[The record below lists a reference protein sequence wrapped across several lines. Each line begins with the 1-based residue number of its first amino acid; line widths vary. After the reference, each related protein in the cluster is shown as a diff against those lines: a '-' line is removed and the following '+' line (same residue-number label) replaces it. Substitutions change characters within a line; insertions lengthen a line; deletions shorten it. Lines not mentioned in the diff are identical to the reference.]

1 MKGTRREARGA
12 REVAV
17 ALIFSFAVGAAWAKI
32 PPPPPPDDK
41 AKAAAAE
48 KKVKDDA
55 AAAQAKLDQAAAEDK
70 AVKNFQGNMKK
81 MGKPIPKPTPVVAA
95 AAATPP
101 QVMPG
106 PGAAKGQE
114 TGKPGDNRTATQ
126 GAADARGHEKGA
138 MTPSGNTPP
147 KGNEMPAD
155 AKKK

>member
-1 MKGTRREARGA
+1 MTRIATAGLLLAFTLGTT
-12 REVAV
+12 
-17 ALIFSFAVGAAWAKI
+17 AAWAKI

-55 AAAQAKLDQAAAEDK
+55 AAAQAKLDQAAAEEK
-70 AVKNFQGNMKK
+70 AVKNYQANMKK
-81 MGKPIPKPTPVVAA
+81 MGKPIPKPTPVV

-114 TGKPGDNRTATQ
+114 TGKPGDNRTSTR
-126 GAADARGHEKGA
+126 GAADAKGHEKGA

>member
-1 MKGTRREARGA
+1 MTRIATAGLVLAFTLGTT
-12 REVAV
+12 
-17 ALIFSFAVGAAWAKI
+17 AAWAKI

-55 AAAQAKLDQAAAEDK
+55 TAAQAKLDQAAAEDM
-70 AVKNFQGNMKK
+70 AVKNFQANMKK

-101 QVMPG
+101 QIMPG
-106 PGAAKGQE
+106 PGPAKGQE

-126 GAADARGHEKGA
+126 GAPSVKGHETGA
-138 MTPSGNTPP
+138 MTPQGNTPP
-147 KGNEMPAD
+147 KGNETPAD